1 MKAERRYSGSMS
13 RRRRGV
19 RGFTLIELMITVG
32 IVAILVAIAYPSYA
46 DSVRKSRRG
55 QAKADLVEASQIA
68 ERYRTINN
76 TYEGLTVGTASTD
89 EIAQDSP
96 RQGTA
101 RYRIALSGLT
111 ATTYTLT
118 ATPIAGNDQA
128 NDTCGTLSITQS
140 GAKGHSAGDNDI
152 CGFGTLVT
160 P

>member
-1 MKAERRYSGSMS
+1 MGRCYSGSLS

-76 TYEGLTVGTASTD
+76 TYVGLSAGTASTD
-89 EIAQDSP
+89 EISPDSP
-96 RQGTA
+96 REGTA
-101 RYRIALSGLT
+101 RYRIALSGVT
-111 ATTYTLT
+111 DTTYTLT
-118 ATPIAGNDQA
+118 ATPLAGNDQA
-128 NDTCGTLSITQS
+128 NDACGTLSITQS

-152 CGFGTLVT
+152 CAFGTLVT